1 MDWQTPPSQPIY
13 VTVAPEQAQA
23 ETPGTTV
30 VDVLLGSLG
39 IAGLLLLASLVLGVL
54 LAGVL
59 IRWHRR
65 HPPEAGHLPPV
76 SPLVPGSDNPPSSQA
91 Q

>member
-1 MDWQTPPSQPIY
+1 MWQQQPIF
-13 VTVAPEQAQA
+13 VTVAPDEGAP

-39 IAGLLLLASLVLGVL
+39 VAGILLLASLALGAL
-54 LAGVL
+54 LAVVL
-59 IRWHRR
+59 VRWHRR
-65 HPPEAGHLPPV
+65 HPPEAAHLPPV
-76 SPLVPGSDNPPSSQA
+76 SPFVQGPDIPPPSQG